1 MKLSFTLLA
10 VLLAVAVIFMAVTV
24 ALIPKIVVRTA
35 PKDIQEKVLAR
46 PDAPV
51 WKTVTGCIL
60 AVLILLCAMGILI
73 YAGMDAVKNHM
84 NFMQIFVRYLILL
97 EGYKIFDMICFDY
110 ILLTKLN
117 IFQKC
122 FPETIGCKGYEKFGF
137 NLKSQIAKLI
147 IFAVIS
153 LVTAWILSNI

>member
-1 MKLSFTLLA
+1 MALSFILLA
-10 VLLAVAVIFMAVTV
+10 ILLVGAVIFMAVTV
-24 ALIPKIVVRTA
+24 TLIPKIVVRTA

-46 PDAPV
+46 PDAPI
-51 WKTVTGCIL
+51 WQTVTGCIL
-60 AVLILLCAMGILI
+60 AVLILLCAVGVLI

-84 NFMQIFVRYLILL
+84 NFMEIFIRYLILL

-117 IFQKC
+117 VFQKF

-147 IFAVIS
+147 IFAIIS

>member
-1 MKLSFTLLA
+1 MKLSFILLA
-10 VLLAVAVIFMAVTV
+10 ILLVGAVIFMTVT

-46 PDAPV
+46 PDAPI

-60 AVLILLCAMGILI
+60 AVLILLCAVGVLI
-73 YAGMDAVKNHM
+73 YAGMDAVKNLM
-84 NFMQIFVRYLILL
+84 NFMEIFIRYLILL

-117 IFQKC
+117 VFQKF

-147 IFAVIS
+147 IFAIIS

>member
-1 MKLSFTLLA
+1 MKLSFILLA
-10 VLLAVAVIFMAVTV
+10 ILLVGAVIFMTVT

-46 PDAPV
+46 PDAPI

-60 AVLILLCAMGILI
+60 AVLILLCAVGVLI

-84 NFMQIFVRYLILL
+84 NFMEIFIRYLILL

-117 IFQKC
+117 VFQKF

-147 IFAVIS
+147 IFAIIS

>member
-1 MKLSFTLLA
+1 MALSFILLG
-10 VLLAVAVIFMAVTV
+10 VLLIGAVIFMTVTV
-24 ALIPKIVVRTA
+24 ALIPKIIVRTA
-35 PKDIQEKVLAR
+35 PEDIREKVLSR

-60 AVLILLCAMGILI
+60 AVLILLCVAGILI

-117 IFQKC
+117 IFQKF

-147 IFAVIS
+147 IFPMLESCIS
-153 LVTAWILSNI
+153 TV